1 MGKMNEKARGGVKR
15 EAKLLVLFSILVAS
29 VLIALYASFVEQVT
43 VVYTH
48 FFYIPILL
56 AGMWYR
62 RKEAVAVALF
72 LGIVHILIT
81 YISPPPLTADE
92 FARAAIFIL
101 VAYVIGYVSEQRAQR
116 EDALRGSEE
125 KYSAFFKTSRDP
137 VFITSTDGRWLDL
150 NDALV
155 ELLGYVSRDELFKV
169 RIPDLYETPEDRRRY
184 TDLINQEGFTKEFPV
199 NVRRKDGS
207 IINVL
212 ITAIAQKDENGTIL
226 GYQGT
231 IRDITERKKAEEAL
245 RESEEK
251 YRLVVEHAN
260 EAIVV
265 AQDNRLK
272 LVNPKTVELTGY
284 SEMELISLPFVELI
298 HPEDRELVLERH
310 RKRLRG
316 DELPHIYPFRIVRR
330 DGTIR
335 WVEINA
341 VVITW
346 EGRAA
351 TLNFLA
357 DITERRKAGE
367 ELEKRR
373 QELSERVKEL
383 NCLYGL
389 SKLVEQRDL
398 SLEAIL
404 QGCVEL
410 FPPAYL
416 YPEITCA
423 RIVVEGKEFRSKN
436 FKVTPWKQSST
447 LRLRNEPIGAVE
459 VYYLEERPE
468 LDEGP
473 FLQEERKLLETV
485 AERLGKIIE
494 RKRAEDALRKSENK
508 YKTLAENI
516 PQKIFIKDINSV
528 YVSCNENYAR
538 DLKIK
543 SNEIVG
549 KTDYDFHPQELA
561 DKYRADDKRVIES
574 GKAEELEEKYITDG
588 REVWVNTVKTPVKDE
603 YGNVTGVLGIF
614 GDITDRKQ
622 AAEERA
628 RLVKELEAKNRE
640 LERFTYTVSHDLR
653 SPLVTILGF
662 TSMLQN
668 DLERDNKEKA
678 ATDLQ
683 YITKATSKM
692 DELLSATLKLSRI
705 GRMVNPPEDV
715 PLGEL
720 VTGALEQTAGDLQA
734 HHIEVSVADDFPKVH
749 VDRMRIEE
757 ALVNLI
763 GNSIKYRGGQ
773 PHPKIEIGH
782 RKDGRETVFFVKDN
796 GIGIDKSEHEKVF
809 ELFYR
814 ANKSS
819 TEGTGAGLA
828 IVKRIIEVH
837 GGRIWIESELGKG
850 CMVCFTLPIT

>member
-1 MGKMNEKARGGVKR
+1 MNEKARGGIKL
-15 EAKLLVLFSILVAS
+15 EAKLLVLVGTLVAS
-29 VLIALYASFVEQVT
+29 VLNALYASFVEQVT

-56 AGMWYR
+56 AGMWYK

-81 YISPPPLTADE
+81 YLSPLPLTVNE
-92 FARAAIFIL
+92 FARAAIFVL

-116 EDALRGSEE
+116 EDALRGSEG
-125 KYSAFFKTSRDP
+125 KYRAFFNTSRDP
-137 VFITSTDGRWLDL
+137 VFITSTDGRWLDF
-150 NDALV
+150 NEPLV
-155 ELLGYVSRDELFKV
+155 ELLGYESRDEVFKV
-169 RIPDLYETPEDRRRY
+169 RIPDLYETPEDRRRHIE
-184 TDLINQEGFTKEFPV
+184 LINQEGFTNEFPV
-199 NVRRKDGS
+199 NLRRKDGS

-212 ITAIAQKDENGTIL
+212 ATSIAKKDENGTII

-251 YRLVVEHAN
+251 YRLVVEHAT

-272 LVNPKTVELTGY
+272 LVNPKAVELTGY
-284 SEMELISLPFVELI
+284 SGADLTSLPFVEFI

-316 DELPHIYPFRIVRR
+316 EELPSVYPFRILRK

-341 VVITW
+341 VVIIW
-346 EGRAA
+346 EGRLA
-351 TLNFLA
+351 TLNFLT
-357 DITERRKAGE
+357 DITEWRKADE

-436 FKVTPWKQSST
+436 FKATPWKLSST

-459 VYYLEERPE
+459 VYYLKEQPE
-468 LDEGP
+468 LDVGP
-473 FLQEERKLLETV
+473 FLQEEQKLLEAV

-494 RKRAEDALRKSENK
+494 RKRVEDALRKSETK

-549 KTDYDFHPQELA
+549 KTDYDFHPKELA

-574 GKAEELEEKYITDG
+574 GKEEELEEKYITDG
-588 REVWVNTVKTPVKDE
+588 REVWVNTIKTPVKDE
-603 YGNVTGVLGIF
+603 NENVIGVLGIF

-622 AAEERA
+622 AEEDRV

-653 SPLVTILGF
+653 SPLVTIQGF
-662 TSMLQN
+662 AEMLSRDLQAKKVDKATS
-668 DLERDNKEKA
+668 
-678 ATDLQ
+678 DLQ
-683 YITKATSKM
+683 YITNATVKM
-692 DELLSATLKLSRI
+692 DTLLSDTLHLSRI
-705 GRMVNPPEDV
+705 GRITNPPEAV
-715 PLGEL
+715 PFGAI
-720 VTGALEQTAGDLQA
+720 VQDALEQLAGELQSSGV
-734 HHIEVSVADDFPKVH
+734 EVSVAEEFPTVH
-749 VDRMRIEE
+749 VDRMRLVQV
-757 ALVNLI
+757 LVNLI
-763 GNSIKYRGGQ
+763 GNSIKYRGEH
-773 PHPKIEIGH
+773 PHPKVEIGY
-782 RKDGRETVFFVKDN
+782 RRVGKETTFFVKDN
-796 GIGIDKSEHEKVF
+796 GIGLDTSEHEKVF
-809 ELFYR
+809 ELFYKVD
-814 ANKSS
+814 KSS
-819 TEGTGAGLA
+819 EGTGAGLA

-837 GGRIWIESELGKG
+837 NGRIWLESEKGKG
-850 CMVCFTLPIT
+850 CTVWFTLPIT